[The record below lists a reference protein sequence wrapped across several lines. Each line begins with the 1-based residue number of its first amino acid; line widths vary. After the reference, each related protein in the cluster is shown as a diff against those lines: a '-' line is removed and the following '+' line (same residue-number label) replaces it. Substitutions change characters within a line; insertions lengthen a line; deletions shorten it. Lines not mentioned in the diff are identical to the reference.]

1 MQHAF
6 QVWRICMP
14 EQIQTETFHED
25 FREFR
30 VYDRI

>member
-6 QVWRICMP
+6 QLWRTCMP
-14 EQIQTETFHED
+14 EQIQIETFHED